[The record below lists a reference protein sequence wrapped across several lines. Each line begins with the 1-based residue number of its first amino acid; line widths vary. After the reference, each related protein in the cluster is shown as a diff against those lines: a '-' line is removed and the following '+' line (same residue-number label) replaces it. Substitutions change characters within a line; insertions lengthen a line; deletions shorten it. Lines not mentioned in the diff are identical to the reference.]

1 MNRKNENV
9 IIWDADTI
17 MINRIQFFDKKKSIK
32 YGTTSYFH
40 KAYYYTNKTIL
51 KELPKYYISSLSQFV
66 NLSTQEQK
74 FLKKKLKI
82 NQLKGNLPQNFKN
95 NNAAVKDTHKIY
107 NGSMFSEYELVGQS
121 NLLLEYSKQKL
132 ISGIRDWLDGVL
144 TNNQI
149 NLLKILGFKYIAYEH
164 THPNFLSKNMLN
176 RKQTW
181 SRFLYILTKKLSNNF
196 FRGIRHHYNYLIN

>member
-1 MNRKNENV
+1 
-9 IIWDADTI
+9 
-17 MINRIQFFDKKKSIK
+17 MINKIQFFNKKKSIK

-51 KELPKYYISSLSQFV
+51 KELPKYYISSLFQFI
-66 NLSTQEQK
+66 NLSTLDQK

-82 NQLKGNLPQNFKN
+82 DQLKGNPSFGISKTIMR
-95 NNAAVKDTHKIY
+95 AVRDTHKIY

-132 ISGIRDWLDGVL
+132 ISGIRDWLDGIL

-164 THPNFLSKNMLN
+164 THPNSLSKNMLN

-181 SRFLYILTKKLSNNF
+181 SRFLYILIKKLSNNF
-196 FRGIRHHYNYLIN
+196 FRGIRHHFNYLIN